1 MTKRTSTERLDDAVE
16 ALMKHPDRP
25 HPAVDPRIAELLRV
39 ATDLR
44 DLPSERFKARLEAEL
59 RLEARGVSS
68 STASANAGRP
78 IVTAEDVRGRLADLA
93 EGPKLVAHDL
103 RAALD
108 HLPEMSMRFLAP
120 LNQATLGVSRFAKDS
135 HWERHPAGDEL
146 LHILEGEAEV
156 VTFTDEGL
164 VRSRVDAG
172 SLFVCP
178 QGLWHRVRAL
188 SPVSMLFATPGEGTE
203 HSRAKNP
210 PTKRGPI
217 HDPAGLRRRRPALVS
232 HDLQAA
238 LRGLPELAITAS
250 TTAEEADAAVRP
262 LATVDPCLFGVMRYC
277 GLTPWERHPA
287 GDELLHVLDG
297 EVDVTVLTDDGRV
310 EVNVPSGSIFVCPR
324 GLWHRQL
331 PRPSVTMLFGTPSET
346 TEVSFAADPRLDI

>member
-1 MTKRTSTERLDDAVE
+1 MTKRSTTERLDDAVE

-39 ATDLR
+39 AADLR
-44 DLPSERFKARLEAEL
+44 DLPSQRFKARLEAEL
-59 RLEARGVSS
+59 LSEARSASS
-68 STASANAGRP
+68 SSSSAGQP
-78 IVTAEDVRGRLADLA
+78 LVTADDIGVRLAELA
-93 EGPKLVAHDL
+93 ERPKLVAHDL

-108 HLPEMSMRFLAP
+108 QLPEMSMRFFAP

-156 VTFTDEGL
+156 VTFTADGL
-164 VRSRVDAG
+164 VHSRVNAG
-172 SLFVCP
+172 SLFICP

-188 SPVSMLFATPGEGTE
+188 TPVSMLFATPGEGTE
-203 HSRAKNP
+203 HSRAKSP
-210 PTKRGPI
+210 PTKRGPV
-217 HDPAGLRRRRPALVS
+217 HDRAGRRSRHRPSLVS

-238 LRGLPELAITAS
+238 LRDLPELTITAS

-262 LATVDPCLFGVMRYC
+262 LANVDPCLFGVMRYS

-297 EVDVTVLTDDGRV
+297 EVEVTVLTDDGRV
-310 EVNVPSGSIFVCPR
+310 DVNVPSGSIFVCPR

-331 PRPSVTMLFGTPSET
+331 PRPSVTILFGTPSET
-346 TEVSFAADPRLDI
+346 TEVSFAADPRLDV